1 MNALPIRSVAARLR
15 QQGLT
20 LVEMLVGMVLMLL
33 VIMATVALFSVT
45 SSSYRTVDAGQELED
60 NARFAFEI
68 IGQAIRQAG
77 FQERTGPPSAGNLL
91 ADSLFVGPPA
101 GTWRIEGRSAQT
113 LTGRSSLSYSGSNVV
128 NGSDALIIRF
138 FGSNLPDPSNPSV
151 PLFSGTNPVADGTM
165 IDCSGRPVPYPTGA
179 TDMGH
184 SAFFVRVNSGS
195 SEPELAC
202 QSWNSA
208 TSEFSQTQIIKGVE
222 AFQVMYGVDTDPTP
236 DEVVDRWVSADAA
249 WDDPAANPN
258 WNRVVAIRVGMV
270 LRGPVGSGQGASA
283 TSAENEYYPMGRAFT
298 CESATATASCSPS
311 EAGLKFTAPADTRL
325 RRVFTTTFHVRNT
338 VL

>member
-77 FQERTGPPSAGNLL
+77 FQERTGPPSASGLL
-91 ADSLFVGPPA
+91 ADSVFTGPPG
-101 GTWRIEGRSAQT
+101 GTWRIEGRNAQT
-113 LTGRSSLSYSGSNVV
+113 LTGGGSLGYSGSNVV

-138 FGSNLPDPSNPSV
+138 FGSNLPDPANPAV
-151 PLFSGTNPVADGTM
+151 GLVSGGNFVADGTM
-165 IDCSGRPVPYPTGA
+165 IDCSGIAVPYPSGV
-179 TDMGH
+179 TDIGH
-184 SAFFVRVNSGS
+184 SGFFVRVNSASGE
-195 SEPELAC
+195 SELYC
-202 QSWNSA
+202 MRQGGG
-208 TSEFSQTQIIKGVE
+208 TFSTTQLIKGIDS
-222 AFQVMYGVDTDPTP
+222 FQVMYGVDTDTTP

-249 WDDPAANPN
+249 WDDPALNPN

-338 VL
+338 AL

>member
-1 MNALPIRSVAARLR
+1 MNALPIRSVATRLR

-113 LTGRSSLSYSGSNVV
+113 LTGGSSLSYSGSNVV

-283 TSAENEYYPMGRAFT
+283 TSVENEYYPMGRAFT

-338 VL
+338 AL